1 LGEELQEH
9 LGEDKVGRTRS
20 QPAGVPGSLLSGYE
34 MVKKSGQV
42 TLEVAICAA
51 VPAVYTGSSVSYRS
65 QRRATTSA
73 GDSLERASR

>member
-42 TLEVAICAA
+42 TLEVAVCAA

-65 QRRATTSA
+65 KRMWRNCPNYSDLSA
-73 GDSLERASR
+73 